1 MKQIYTYKELNR
13 IPALTWNWLKM
24 NRANLEVEADSEVL
38 SEKKEI
44 LATKTDEMV
53 HLHFDFAEGKNFNH
67 EQIIR
72 ACENSEIT
80 VIMDYTSAENAA
92 GFSKITTKLFA
103 EANSKIHLIKV
114 QLLGKDFVQIDDTIG
129 KCADNAEI
137 KVTQVE
143 LGGAKIFAQVKNDL
157 EGYMAKFKSHTAYF
171 CKDKQVF
178 DFNYLVNHYGEKSDT
193 KMQIK
198 GVVDD
203 EALKTYRGTIDF
215 KNGCSDSTGDEQE
228 ETLLMSPTVINKSI
242 PIILCDEENVAG
254 SHGSTIGRLSAD
266 ELFYM
271 QSRGITEDEAKK
283 MMARAKIISVA
294 NLIPDSALVEKITAF
309 IDN

>member
-1 MKQIYTYKELNR
+1 MKQIYTFKELNK

-24 NRANLEVEADSEVL
+24 NRANLDVEAESDVI

-44 LATKTDEMV
+44 VATKPNEKV
-53 HLHFDFAEGKNFNH
+53 SLHFDFEDGKTYEH
-67 EQIIR
+67 EQIITAR
-72 ACENSEIT
+72 ENSEIT
-80 VIMDYTSAENAA
+80 VIMDYSSAENAS
-92 GFSKITTKLFA
+92 GFSKIRTKLVA
-103 EANSKIHLIKV
+103 EANAKIHLVKV
-114 QLLGKDFVQIDDTIG
+114 QLLGSDFVQIDDTVG
-129 KCADNAEI
+129 ECADNAEI

-157 EGYMAKFKSHTAYF
+157 NGFMSKFKSHTAYL
-171 CKDKQVF
+171 CKDKQNF
-178 DFNYLVNHYGEKSDT
+178 DFNYLVNHFGEKSDT
-193 KMQIK
+193 RMWIK
-198 GVVDD
+198 GVVDG
-203 EALKTYRGTIDF
+203 EATKTYRGTIDF
-215 KNGCSDSTGDEQE
+215 KNGCAESTGDEQE

-294 NLIPDSALVEKITAF
+294 NQIPDSALVEKITTF
-309 IDN
+309 IDK